1 MLHESLAVSVQKAAG
16 MAGISRTSIYKLMKD
31 GLLPCVKV
39 GSRTLIRIEA
49 IDQLL
54 KSLEK
59 KGS

>member
-1 MLHESLAVSVQKAAG
+1 MTYQLSVSIPETATLMGV
-16 MAGISRTSIYKLMKD
+16 SRTTIYELIKD